1 MVALPYAHGRLSI
14 FGDIKAVQSWS
25 INLTFVAGDFSSGTL
40 LSAFLVA
47 VRPAITTWW
56 SAAGSAGSLN
66 ASDCRLL
73 GSRAYYYSAGEG
85 NAHAQAE
92 DILTSPL
99 SGTGANPLP
108 TQTSLV
114 CSLLTAFPG
123 RRNRGRLYVPMN
135 GKSLAT
141 GHQLTT
147 GEVTSVANTM
157 KALIDGVNAQL
168 LGSATCRVVVGSNQP
183 TPPVVTKVRV
193 DNEPDVQRRRADK
206 ILATSFALATIA

>member
-14 FGDIKAVQSWS
+14 YGDILARQSWS
-25 INLTFVAGDFSSGTL
+25 INLTFVAGDFSTGTL
-40 LSAFLVA
+40 LNAFLVA
-47 VRPAITTWW
+47 CRPAITTWW

-66 ASDCRLL
+66 ASDVRLL
-73 GSRAYYYSAGEG
+73 GSRAYYYTAGSG
-85 NAHAQAE
+85 LAQAQAE
-92 DILTSPL
+92 DVLTSPL
-99 SGTGANPLP
+99 PGSGASPLP
-108 TQTSLV
+108 TQTALV
-114 CSLLTAFPG
+114 ASLLTAFPG
-123 RRNRGRLYVPMN
+123 RRNRGRLYIPMT

-141 GHQLTT
+141 GHKLTS
-147 GEVTSVANTM
+147 GEVTSVANAL

-206 ILATSFALATIA
+206 ILADAFALATIA